1 MLDAKPT
8 SFISEH
14 VILEESHASQNV
26 VLRVGD
32 HSMVNPNVRVCTQP
46 AAHSSC
52 NSDEPSLLEIG
63 DYTIVSDSCNFELS
77 PTSRVR
83 IGNYTQ
89 IDPGVR
95 VAPGVTIGDC
105 CVLGAGCVIARGT
118 RIGNNCKIAAGA
130 KIGVSVVIPPGS
142 VAVGDAGEVRQAM
155 EDMSDEQRIREMK
168 MHVDFLMRIMPAY
181 NKPRQN
187 RK

>member
-32 HSMVNPNVRVCTQP
+32 NSMVNPNVRVCTQP
-46 AAHSSC
+46 AAHSSG

-155 EDMSDEQRIREMK
+155 EDMSDEQRTREMK